1 MPSYSNIVSTALS
14 SSNVAGKSLVFS
26 TINQL
31 PLSGNEAGSIAY
43 VQSNGRLYI
52 WNNGWYSIGIV
63 NSSPIVT
70 GNYDPFNAFEKDGT
84 PIVLELE
91 ATDPEGI
98 PLTWSYSITKGSLG
112 DTATVVQDDNIFT
125 ITPSQNE
132 SDEGEFE
139 ITFAVSDGVAITA
152 LPLTFRLIFKDNWRH
167 GTGDY
172 ATAYSSA
179 PGTIFGG
186 SGEARAMDIDGN
198 NIIIGDH
205 GVTSG
210 AGKAWIYSND
220 PFVEVRELICPS
232 PAAYTQFGFSVGISG
247 DYCAVSHY
255 SGPSN
260 SGKVY
265 IYDVDTGTLIHT
277 LDNPNAY
284 GTITDDYF
292 GYSLSLEG
300 DTLAVSAMLEDDATG
315 SASNSGRVYI
325 FSVSS
330 AELLHTLDNP
340 NPTGTTANDNF
351 GRRVKVTG
359 NYVIASS
366 YEDVNATDG
375 GGIHVFN
382 ATTGELLYS
391 LSAPPGYIE
400 ASSLIGYNMDADAT
414 SDRLVTTNRAS
425 DNYVH
430 VYELSTGTLLRTFPR
445 HPGYTGTQ
453 WGFIL
458 AISGYTIITGYVE
471 STTNTNWSQ
480 VFVYH
485 SESTPIET
493 NKPYDGTYNLY
504 GLLPNSFT
512 YNTAINGWAF
522 KNGTL
527 LLAQGNVY
535 VKRIKNIGVVN
546 SYPIDN
552 PNGYNT
558 PNSDYFGYSV
568 GISGKYAIV
577 GAYLED
583 DANGTQSGKAYILDV
598 STRNLMFTIDNPNP
612 YGTSVNDYFG
622 GRVAISGNYAIVGA
636 YNEDDA
642 GGNES
647 GKAYI
652 YKTTNGTWSDTILLH
667 TLDNPNGYN
676 TPSGDYF
683 GFSVSVSGNYAIVG
697 AYQEDDAGGSQS
709 GKAYI
714 FNVTTGTLVHTLDNP
729 NDYSTTANDNFGH
742 SVGISGNYAIVGA
755 YQEDDAGGT
764 GSGKAYIFDVLTGD
778 LVHTLDN
785 PTPYSTS
792 SNDLFGQAVA
802 ISGNYA
808 IVGAYGEDPNG
819 TTSGSAYIYNVT
831 TGTLLHTLDNPNSY
845 STGTS
850 DYFGWSVAIDGNYA
864 VVSAYGEDTANGS
877 NNGSIYVFDVRTGEL
892 IGKLANPTN
901 LNVQD
906 TANGMP
912 VGISGSYVI
921 AGHSNGYG
929 YTNGVASSGYVRIW
943 EASY

>member
-14 SSNVAGKSLVFS
+14 STNVAGKSLVFS

-31 PLSGNEAGSIAY
+31 PLSGNEAGAIAY

-70 GNYDPFNAFEKDGT
+70 GNYDPFTAFEKDGT

-112 DTATVVQDDNIFT
+112 NTATIAQNDNVFT

-172 ATAYSSA
+172 ATTTFVTGVS
-179 PGTIFGG
+179 FGG

-198 NIIIGDH
+198 NIIIGD
-205 GVTSG
+205 SG
-210 AGKAWIYSND
+210 ISSSAGRAWIYSND
-220 PFVEVRELICPS
+220 PFVEVRELICPN
-232 PAAYTQFGFSVGISG
+232 PASTTSFGYSVGISG
-247 DYCAVSHY
+247 DYCAVSQY
-255 SGPSN
+255 GRLSN
-260 SGKVY
+260 SGVVY

-284 GTITDDYF
+284 GTSSLDYF
-292 GYSLSLEG
+292 GWAMSLDG
-300 DTLAVSAMLEDDATG
+300 DILAVSAMLEDDAT
-315 SASNSGRVYI
+315 SATSNSGRVYI
-325 FSVSS
+325 YSVSS
-330 AELLHTLDNP
+330 GELVHTLDNP

-351 GRRVKVTG
+351 GRKLKVAG
-359 NYVIASS
+359 NYVIAYSN
-366 YEDVNATDG
+366 EDVGATDG

-391 LSAPPGYIE
+391 LSQPPGYVE
-400 ASSLIGYNMDADAT
+400 SSGVLGYEMDADAT
-414 SDRLVTTNRAS
+414 SDRLVASNRAS
-425 DNYVH
+425 VNYVH

-445 HPGYTGTQ
+445 HPETNTAQ
-453 WGFIL
+453 WGYIL
-458 AISGYTIITGYVE
+458 SISGYTIITGYVE
-471 STTNTNWSQ
+471 ASSSTAYAQ

-504 GLLPNSFT
+504 GLLPNSFI
-512 YNTAINGWAF
+512 YNAAITGWAF

-527 LLAQGNVY
+527 LLAQGGSS

-546 SYPIDN
+546 SYTIDN

-558 PNSDYFGYSV
+558 PNNDYFGYAV
-568 GISGKYAIV
+568 GISGKYAIAT
-577 GAYLED
+577 AYQED
-583 DANGTQSGKAYILDV
+583 DAGGVQSGKAYILDV
-598 STRNLMFTIDNPNP
+598 STGNLIFIIDNPNG
-612 YGTSVNDYFG
+612 YNTSASDYFG
-622 GRVAISGNYAIVGA
+622 TAAAISGNYAIVGT
-636 YNEDDA
+636 YSEDDI
-642 GGNES
+642 GGLTS

-667 TLDNPNGYN
+667 TLDNPGAYSTN
-676 TPSGDYF
+676 SGDYF
-683 GFSVSVSGNYAIVG
+683 G
-697 AYQEDDAGGSQS
+697 
-709 GKAYI
+709 
-714 FNVTTGTLVHTLDNP
+714 
-729 NDYSTTANDNFGH
+729 H
-742 SVGISGNYAIVGA
+742 SVAISGNYAIVGA
-755 YQEDDAGGT
+755 YFEDDAGGANSGKAYIFDVTT
-764 GSGKAYIFDVLTGD
+764 GALVHTLDNPNAYATSAEDRFGVSVAISGNYVVVGAYAEDDTGSSSGKAYIFDVLTGD

-785 PTPYSTS
+785 PNPSGTS
-792 SNDLFGQAVA
+792 ANDWFGYAVA

-808 IVGAYGEDPNG
+808 IVGAYGEDVGGSN
-819 TTSGSAYIYNVT
+819 SGSAYIFDVT
-831 TGTLLHTLDNPNSY
+831 TGLLLHTLNNPNSY
-845 STGTS
+845 STS
-850 DYFGWSVAIDGNYA
+850 ADDQFGEYVAMDGNYA
-864 VVSAYGEDTANGS
+864 VVGAKYEDTAKGLSNGTV
-877 NNGSIYVFDVRTGEL
+877 YVFDVRTGEL
-892 IGKLANPTN
+892 LGKLANPTSM
-901 LNVQD
+901 NVQD
-906 TANGMP
+906 TGNGLP
-912 VGISGSYVI
+912 VGISGSYII
-921 AGHSNGYG
+921 AGHNQG
-929 YTNGVASSGYVRIW
+929 YTNGVAASGFVRIW

>member
-26 TINQL
+26 TIAQL

-70 GNYDPFNAFEKDGT
+70 GNYDPFTAFEKDGT
-84 PIVLELE
+84 PLVLELE

-98 PLTWSYSITKGSLG
+98 PLTWSYSITKGTLG
-112 DTATVVQDDNIFT
+112 DTATITQDDNVFT

-172 ATAYSSA
+172 ATATYSTPNS
-179 PGTIFGG
+179 IFGG
-186 SGEARAMDIDGN
+186 SGEARAMGIDGN

-205 GVTSG
+205 GATTG

-232 PAAYTQFGFSVGISG
+232 PAAYTSFGFATAISG
-247 DYCAVSHY
+247 EYCAVGHY
-255 SGPSN
+255 GYSSN
-260 SGKVY
+260 SGRVY
-265 IYDVDTGTLIHT
+265 VYDVDTGTLIHT
-277 LDNPNAY
+277 LENPNDYFTTAN
-284 GTITDDYF
+284 DYF
-292 GYSLSLEG
+292 GWAVSL
-300 DTLAVSAMLEDDATG
+300 DDDILAVSAPFEDDATSSTSG
-315 SASNSGRVYI
+315 SGRVYI
-325 FSVSS
+325 YSVSS
-330 AELLHTLDNP
+330 GELVHTLNNP
-340 NPTGTTANDNF
+340 NPTGTTVNDNF
-351 GRRVKVTG
+351 GRKMKVTG
-359 NYVIASS
+359 NYVIAYSN
-366 YEDVNATDG
+366 EDVGAADG

-391 LSAPPGYIE
+391 LSQPPGYVE
-400 ASSLIGYNMDADAT
+400 SSGVFGNEMDADAT
-414 SDRLVTTNRAS
+414 SDRLVASNRAS
-425 DNYVH
+425 VNYVH

-445 HPGYTGTQ
+445 HPETNTTQ
-453 WGFIL
+453 WSTIL

-471 STTNTNWSQ
+471 ASSSTAYAQ

-504 GLLPNSFT
+504 GLLPNSFI

-527 LLAQGNVY
+527 LLAQSSVY
-535 VKRIKNIGVVN
+535 VKRIKNVGVVN

-558 PNSDYFGYSV
+558 PNNDYFGYAV
-568 GISGKYAIV
+568 GISGKYAIAT
-577 GAYLED
+577 AYQED
-583 DANGTQSGKAYILDV
+583 DAGGVQSGKAYILDV
-598 STRNLMFTIDNPNP
+598 STGNLIFTIDNPNA
-612 YGTSVNDYFG
+612 YSTSASDYFG
-622 GRVAISGNYAIVGA
+622 TAAAISGNYAIVGT
-636 YNEDDA
+636 YSEDDA
-642 GGNES
+642 GGTTS

-667 TLDNPNGYN
+667 TLDNPNAYSTSAN
-676 TPSGDYF
+676 DYF
-683 GFSVSVSGNYAIVG
+683 GYSVS
-697 AYQEDDAGGSQS
+697 
-709 GKAYI
+709 
-714 FNVTTGTLVHTLDNP
+714 
-729 NDYSTTANDNFGH
+729 
-742 SVGISGNYAIVGA
+742 ISGNYAIVGA

-764 GSGKAYIFDVLTGD
+764 QSGKAYIFNVTTGALVHTLDNPNAYSTSATDYFGWSVTISGNYAIVGAYTEDDAGGTSSGKAYIFDVLTGD

-785 PTPYSTS
+785 PNATSTGA
-792 SNDLFGQAVA
+792 NDYFGYAVA

-808 IVGAYGEDPNG
+808 IVGAWAEDVG
-819 TTSGSAYIYNVT
+819 AAGSGSAYIFNVT
-831 TGTLLHTLDNPNSY
+831 TGVLLHTLNNPNSY
-845 STGTS
+845 SSSDS
-850 DYFGWSVAIDGNYA
+850 DYFGEYVAIDGNYA
-864 VVSAYGEDTANGS
+864 VVGARYEDTAKGVSNGS
-877 NNGSIYVFDVRTGEL
+877 AYVYDVRTGEL

-901 LNVQD
+901 LNVSD
-906 TANGMP
+906 TGNGMP
-912 VGISGSYVI
+912 VGISGSYII
-921 AGHSNGYG
+921 AGHNQG
-929 YTNGVASSGYVRIW
+929 YTNGIAASGYVRIW

>member
-26 TINQL
+26 TIAQL

-70 GNYDPFNAFEKDGT
+70 GNYDPFTAFEKDGT
-84 PIVLELE
+84 PLVLELE

-98 PLTWSYSITKGSLG
+98 PLTWSYSITKGTLG
-112 DTATVVQDDNIFT
+112 DTATITQDDNIFT

-167 GTGDY
+167 GTSEY
-172 ATAYSSA
+172 TSTTYS
-179 PGTIFGG
+179 GGVQFGG
-186 SGEARAMDIDGN
+186 LGEGRGMDIDGN
-198 NIIIGDH
+198 NIIIGDFNFS
-205 GVTSG
+205 TG
-210 AGKAWIYSND
+210 AGKAWIYSSD
-220 PFVEVRELICPS
+220 PFVQVRELINPIPS
-232 PAAYTQFGFSVGISG
+232 SYTRFGYAVGISG
-247 DYCAVSHY
+247 DYCAVGHY
-255 SGPSN
+255 GYNSN
-260 SGKVY
+260 SGRVY
-265 IYDVDTGTLIHT
+265 VYDVDTGTLIHT
-277 LDNPNAY
+277 LEDPNDYNTTAN
-284 GTITDDYF
+284 DYF

-300 DTLAVSAMLEDDATG
+300 DTLAVSAMLEDDAT
-315 SASNSGRVYI
+315 SSTSNSGRVYI

-330 AELLHTLDNP
+330 GELLLTLDNP

-351 GRRVKVTG
+351 GRSLKVTG

-366 YEDVNATDG
+366 YEDVGATDG

-391 LSAPPGYIE
+391 LSVPPGYIE
-400 ASSLIGYNMDADAT
+400 ASSLIGYHMDADAT

-425 DNYVH
+425 TNYVH

-445 HPGYTGTQ
+445 HPGYNGNQ
-453 WGFIL
+453 WGFML

-504 GLLPNSFT
+504 GLVPNSFL
-512 YNTAINGWAF
+512 YNTAINNWSF

-527 LLAQGNVY
+527 LLAQGGQSVF
-535 VKRIKNIGVVN
+535 KIKNVGVVN
-546 SYPIDN
+546 SYSIDN

-558 PNSDYFGYSV
+558 GLNDYFGYSV
-568 GISGKYAIV
+568 GISGNYAIA
-577 GAYLED
+577 GAHYED
-583 DANGTQSGKAYILDV
+583 AADGSASGKAYILDV
-598 STRNLMFTIDNPNP
+598 STGNLIYTLNNPNA
-612 YGTSVNDYFG
+612 YNTGVND
-622 GRVAISGNYAIVGA
+622 
-636 YNEDDA
+636 
-642 GGNES
+642 
-647 GKAYI
+647 
-652 YKTTNGTWSDTILLH
+652 L
-667 TLDNPNGYN
+667 
-676 TPSGDYF
+676 
-683 GFSVSVSGNYAIVG
+683 
-697 AYQEDDAGGSQS
+697 
-709 GKAYI
+709 
-714 FNVTTGTLVHTLDNP
+714 
-729 NDYSTTANDNFGH
+729 FGH
-742 SVGISGNYAIVGA
+742 SSAISGNYAIVGA
-755 YQEDDAGGT
+755 YQEDDASGASAGKAYIYKTTNETWSDTILLHTLDNPNAYGTSDTDYFGSAVSISGNYAIVGAYTEDDAGGLSSGKAYIFNVTT
-764 GSGKAYIFDVLTGD
+764 GALVHTLDNPNAYDTSANDYFGYSVGISGNYAIVGAHQEDDGASNSGKAYIFDVLTGD

-785 PTPYSTS
+785 PNASGTTQSDY
-792 SNDLFGQAVA
+792 FGFAVA

-808 IVGAYGEDPNG
+808 IIGAFGEDFG
-819 TTSGSAYIYNVT
+819 GSTSGSAYIFNVT
-831 TGTLLHTLDNPNSY
+831 TGILVHTLNNPNSY
-845 STGTS
+845 STVAS
-850 DYFGWSVAIDGNYA
+850 DQFGEYVAIDGNYA
-864 VVSAYGEDTANGS
+864 VVAARYEDTPQGSTNGSAYV
-877 NNGSIYVFDVRTGEL
+877 YDVRTGEL
-892 IGKLANPTN
+892 LGRLANPTY
-901 LNVQD
+901 LNVSD
-906 TANGMP
+906 TNIGMP

-921 AGHSNGYG
+921 SGHSYG
-929 YTNGVASSGYVRIW
+929 NTLGSSNSGYVRIW

>member
-26 TINQL
+26 TIAQL

-70 GNYDPFNAFEKDGT
+70 GNYDPFTAFEKDGT

-167 GTGDY
+167 GASEYDTTTYPSGVQ
-172 ATAYSSA
+172 
-179 PGTIFGG
+179 FGG
-186 SGEARAMDIDGN
+186 LNEARAMDIDGN
-198 NIIIGDH
+198 NIIIGDS
-205 GVTSG
+205 GTSSG
-210 AGKAWIYSND
+210 AGKAWIYSSD
-220 PFVEVRELICPS
+220 PFVQVRELICPS
-232 PAAYTQFGFSVGISG
+232 PAAYTSFGFATAISG
-247 DYCAVSHY
+247 DYCAVGQYGY
-255 SGPSN
+255 SSN
-260 SGKVY
+260 SGRVY

-277 LDNPNAY
+277 LENPNDYYTTAN
-284 GTITDDYF
+284 DYF
-292 GYSLSLEG
+292 GFTLSLDG
-300 DTLAVSAMLEDDATG
+300 DTLAVSAPFEDDATSSTSG
-315 SASNSGRVYI
+315 SGRVYI
-325 FSVSS
+325 YSVSS
-330 AELLHTLDNP
+330 GELVHTLNNP
-340 NPTGTTANDNF
+340 NPTGTTVDDNF
-351 GRRVKVTG
+351 GRNLKVTG

-366 YEDVNATDG
+366 YEDVGATNS

-391 LSAPPGYIE
+391 LSAPPGYVE
-400 ASSLIGYNMDADAT
+400 ASSLFGYPMDADAS
-414 SDRLVTTNRAS
+414 SDRLVATNRYG
-425 DNYVH
+425 NNFIH
-430 VYELSTGTLLRTFPR
+430 VFELSTGTLLRSFPR
-445 HPGYTGTQ
+445 HPETNTNQ
-453 WGFIL
+453 WGTVL
-458 AISGYTIITGYVE
+458 AISGYTIIIGFVE
-471 STTNTNWSQ
+471 ASSAAYWRN

-493 NKPYDGTYNLY
+493 NEPYDGTYNLY
-504 GLLPNSFT
+504 GLLPNSLI
-512 YNTAINGWAF
+512 YNTAINNWEF
-522 KNGTL
+522 NNGTL
-527 LLAQGNVY
+527 LLAQGGQSV
-535 VKRIKNIGVVN
+535 RMIKNVGVLN
-546 SYPIDN
+546 SYTIDN

-577 GAYLED
+577 GAYYED
-583 DANGTQSGKAYILDV
+583 DAGGSASGKAYILDV
-598 STRNLMFTIDNPNP
+598 STGNLIYTIDNPNA
-612 YGTSVNDYFG
+612 YGTGANDYFG
-622 GRVAISGNYAIVGA
+622 YSVAISGNYAIVGA
-636 YNEDDA
+636 YYEDDA
-642 GGNES
+642 GGTES

-667 TLDNPNGYN
+667 TLDNPN
-676 TPSGDYF
+676 P
-683 GFSVSVSGNYAIVG
+683 
-697 AYQEDDAGGSQS
+697 
-709 GKAYI
+709 
-714 FNVTTGTLVHTLDNP
+714 
-729 NDYSTTANDNFGH
+729 YSTSQFELFGRE
-742 SVGISGNYAIVGA
+742 VAISGNYAIVGA
-755 YQEDDAGGT
+755 YYEDDAGGSSSGKSYIFNVTTGALVHTLDNPNAYGTSASDQFGFSVAISGNYAIAGAPYEDDADGT

-785 PTPYSTS
+785 PNAYGGSTNDYFGYS
-792 SNDLFGQAVA
+792 VA

-808 IVGAYGEDPNG
+808 IVGAFSEDLNG
-819 TTSGSAYIYNVT
+819 TTSGVAYIFDVT
-831 TGTLLHTLDNPNSY
+831 TGILLHTLDNPNSY
-845 STGTS
+845 DTGAS
-850 DYFGWSVAIDGNYA
+850 DSFGFSVAIDGNYA
-864 VVSAYGEDTANGS
+864 VVSAKYEDTANGLS
-877 NNGSIYVFDVRTGEL
+877 NGSAYVFDVRTGEL
-892 IGKLANPTN
+892 LGKLVNPTS
-901 LNVQD
+901 LNVSD

-921 AGHSNGYG
+921 SGHSQG
-929 YTNGVASSGYVRIW
+929 YTNGVSNSGYVRIW
-943 EASY
+943 EANY